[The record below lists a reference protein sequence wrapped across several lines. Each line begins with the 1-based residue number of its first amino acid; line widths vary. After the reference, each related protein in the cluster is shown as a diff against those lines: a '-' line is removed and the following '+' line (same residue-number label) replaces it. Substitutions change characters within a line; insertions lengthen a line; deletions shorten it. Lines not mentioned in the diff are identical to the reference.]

1 MIYVGI
7 DELTPCLKDS
17 LTGEII
23 DTEVVPIN
31 RKSVLERFTKQSGW
45 YTDWGALYDKADI
58 YALVIK
64 GTYSIQG
71 LIAVHNDMASQTAF
85 IDWAVASPENNTFL
99 TDYKK
104 YIGVG
109 GHLFAIAVQK
119 SEEYGYDGAVSGF
132 AANKELMNYYIKAFN
147 AEPVCMLHPY
157 QIFISEDDSKRIKEV
172 YTYDWSE

>member
-1 MIYVGI
+1 MIFLEI

-17 LTGEII
+17 LTGELIN
-23 DTEVVPIN
+23 TEVIPVD
-31 RKSVLERFTKQSGW
+31 RKSILEKYTKQSGW
-45 YTDWGALYDKADI
+45 YTNWIELYDKAEI

-64 GTYSIQG
+64 GTYSFQG
-71 LIAVHNDMASQTAF
+71 LIAIHNDISSQTAF

-99 TDYKK
+99 TRYKK

-119 SEEYGYDGAVSGF
+119 SEDYGYDGAVSGF
-132 AANKELMNYYIKAFN
+132 AANEDLMNYYIKAFN
-147 AEPVCMLHPY
+147 AEPICMLHPY
-157 QIFISEDDSKRIKEV
+157 QIFIDEKDSKKIKEV